1 MDGRRIDEDAESLVA
16 VTSGQQLAVFAVE
29 VEVGHIGRNKLRVA
43 AVVAANGNR
52 NLSAETLPAE
62 RRAAECFHG
71 FGDVCLPLVVTT
83 HVRSDSGGIDIYL
96 CLLSRAFKL
105 QAGASVGIG
114 ILYVEHGAIPAGA
127 LIIVH
132 IRVNGVF
139 RIEAVGQGDFLPE
152 GNGFGLSCSGNRA
165 HHFPN
170 ASHILADKLPML
182 RKTLLAVGRN
192 QCVCLQQQ
200 AAEQ

>member
-1 MDGRRIDEDAESLVA
+1 M
-16 VTSGQQLAVFAVE
+16 
-29 VEVGHIGRNKLRVA
+29 
-43 AVVAANGNR
+43 
-52 NLSAETLPAE
+52 LP
-62 RRAAECFHG
+62 R

-152 GNGFGLSCSGNRA
+152 GNGFGLSCSGIGRITSQMLPISWRINSQCSVRRCLRSVGISACACNNR
-165 HHFPN
+165 
-170 ASHILADKLPML
+170 
-182 RKTLLAVGRN
+182 LLNNRLSRIRGAFM
-192 QCVCLQQQ
+192 VCYKNDTYIRP
-200 AAEQ
+200 AGYIYKSC